1 MLSLQVAQFDVRS
14 KMTAGQRSLLHE
26 TKQKISK
33 KIKETDE
40 HEKSEKK
47 VDGHE
52 RCVSCVSA

>member
-1 MLSLQVAQFDVRS
+1 MLSLQVARFNVRS

-47 VDGHE
+47 STAMNGVC
-52 RCVSCVSA
+52 RV